1 MIITDTTKSAL
12 QESLTLL
19 ATTPNMRPFLFRTRF
34 ERTMFRLS
42 AYAQNTHQSE
52 LYTLANHSLDKIRAI
67 VDKSNTTAD
76 GELRS
81 HSLLIEDIETILN
94 CIN

>member
-1 MIITDTTKSAL
+1 MKLTDTKSAL

-34 ERTMFRLS
+34 ERTMIRLS
-42 AYAQNTHQSE
+42 AYAENTHQPE
-52 LYTLANHSLDKIRAI
+52 LYALASHSLNKIRAI

-76 GELRS
+76 GELHS
-81 HSLLIEDIETILN
+81 HSLLIEDIQAMLR
-94 CIN
+94 CI